1 MSKKRIA
8 CLTDSLSSGGA
19 QRQLVGLA
27 CLLKN
32 KGYDVDVVL
41 YNDTPFYKKKLDV
54 ENINS
59 VLVGEKYKFF
69 RRLYCLYKYFTSQKY
84 DVLIA
89 YQRIP
94 SIIACFIRPFL
105 KLRKLIVS
113 ERYRIQK
120 ATLIDKIQFLL
131 WHFSDCIVSN
141 SYSQAEFIKNNVPQQ
156 YHKVITITNFLDSD
170 YFKPLP
176 NKVIIDSIRI
186 LSVGR
191 ISPQKNI
198 LNYLRAIKVVVDAGY
213 DIKVDWYGNTDNVEY
228 QNKCFSLLKELN
240 LQNIVF
246 FNDAISNI
254 VEQYQ
259 TADVFCLPSLY
270 EGYPNVL
277 CEAMSCGL
285 PVLCSDVCDNGLI
298 AEDGRNGFLFDPTN
312 YIDIAEKII
321 KYINSDTFSKKQ
333 MGDRSRQIAL
343 EKFSA
348 EEFVRKYID
357 LINS

>member
-1 MSKKRIA
+1 MSKNII
-8 CLTDSLSSGGA
+8 CFIDSLCSGGA
-19 QRQLVGLA
+19 QRQIVGLA
-27 CLLKN
+27 CLLKEN
-32 KGYDVDVVL
+32 GYNVRVVS
-41 YNDTPFYKKKLDV
+41 YYDNPFYKQILDNSDV
-54 ENINS
+54 ENY
-59 VLVGEKYKFF
+59 VVGNTSNFYK
-69 RRLYCLYKYFTSQKY
+69 RLWFLYKYFKHNEC
-84 DVLIA
+84 DVVIA
-89 YQRIP
+89 FQRIP
-94 SIIACFIRPFL
+94 SMIVCVL
-105 KLRKLIVS
+105 KPLLKWGKLIVS
-113 ERYRIQK
+113 ERCTTQII
-120 ATLIDKIQFLL
+120 TNGDKMRFWL
-131 WHFSDCIVSN
+131 WRYTDYIVPN
-141 SYSQAEFIKNNVPQQ
+141 SYSQAHFIKQHIPR
-156 YHKVITITNFLDSD
+156 HFPKVVTITNFLDTE
-170 YFKPLP
+170 YFKPLDKNVELEP
-176 NKVIIDSIRI
+176 MRI

-198 LNYLRAIKVVVDAGY
+198 LNYLRAIKKVVDLGY
-213 DIKVDWYGNTDNVEY
+213 HIKVDWYGNTDNVEY

>member
-94 SIIACFIRPFL
+94 SIIACFIRPFI

-156 YHKVITITNFLDSD
+156 YHKVITITNFLDTE
-170 YFKPLP
+170 YFKPLDKNVELEP
-176 NKVIIDSIRI
+176 IRI

-198 LNYLRAIKVVVDAGY
+198 LNYLRAIKKVVDLGY
-213 DIKVDWYGNTDNVEY
+213 HIKVDWYGNTDNVEY
-228 QNKCFSLLKELN
+228 QNKCYALLKELD
-240 LQNIVF
+240 LQNIVS
-246 FNDAISNI
+246 FNEADLNI

-259 TADVFCLPSLY
+259 SSSVFCLPSIY

-298 AEDGRNGFLFDPTN
+298 AEDGHNGFLFNPTN
-312 YIDIAEKII
+312 YMDIAEKII
-321 KYINSDTFSKKQ
+321 KYINTDADTRAQ
-333 MGDRSRQIAL
+333 MSERSRQIAL

-348 EEFVRKYID
+348 EKFVEKYIS
-357 LINS
+357 LIE

>member
-1 MSKKRIA
+1 MRNKRIA
-8 CLTDSLSSGGA
+8 CFTDSLSSGGA
-19 QRQLVGLA
+19 QRQLVGLS
-27 CLLKN
+27 CLLKK
-32 KGYDVDVVL
+32 KGYDVDVIL
-41 YNDTPFYKKKLDV
+41 YKEVPFYKNILDKEHIKSIV
-54 ENINS
+54 
-59 VLVGEKYKFF
+59 VGDNLNLLK
-69 RRLYCLYKYFTSQKY
+69 RLYSLYLYFRNNQY
-84 DVLIA
+84 DVVIA

-94 SIIACFIRPFL
+94 TIISCILNLIF
-105 KLRKLIVS
+105 KWRKLIVS
-113 ERYRIQK
+113 ERCTTQK
-120 ATLIDKIQFLL
+120 ITKSDSLRFFL
-131 WHFSDCIVSN
+131 WRYAQCIVPN
-141 SYSQAEFIKNNVPQQ
+141 SYSQAEFIKNNVPHQ
-156 YHKVITITNFLDSD
+156 YHKVATITNFLDTE
-170 YFKPLP
+170 YFKPLEY
-176 NKVIIDSIRI
+176 KKITDTIHI

-198 LNYLRAIKVVVDAGY
+198 LNYLRAIKKVVDLGY
-213 DIKVDWYGNTDNVEY
+213 HIKVDWYGNTDNVEY

-321 KYINSDTFSKKQ
+321 KYINSDAISKKQ